1 MRSRLYLTVIPG
13 AAVAL
18 LAMAAPLGDSL
29 TLQAGSRAWVEGTS
43 TVRSYRCE
51 TGRVEGSAA
60 MENATTTLA
69 QLAAAPRRGEISI
82 QVASLDCRN
91 GTMNGHMRRAL
102 KAEENP
108 TIRFRATSITVTPGG
123 ESQGSVRMSG
133 PLTIAGG
140 TQAVSIDATAT
151 REANG
156 NLRVR
161 GSKQLDMTQFG
172 VQPPRLM
179 MGTMRVRPAVTVG
192 FDVVLRP

>member
-1 MRSRLYLTVIPG
+1 MRSRLYLAIPG

-18 LAMAAPLGDSL
+18 AAMAAPLGNAL
-29 TLQAGSRAWVEGTS
+29 TLQPGSRAWVEGTS

-51 TGRVEGSAA
+51 TSRVEGSAA

-69 QLAAAPRRGEISI
+69 QIAAAPRRGEISI

-91 GTMNGHMRRAL
+91 GTMNGHLRRAL

-108 TIRFRATSITVTPGG
+108 AIRFRATSIQVTPGG
-123 ESQGSVRMSG
+123 DSQATVRMSG

-156 NLRVR
+156 ALRVR
-161 GSKQLDMTQFG
+161 GSKQLDMTDFG

-179 MGTMRVRPAVTVG
+179 MGTMRVRDAVTVG
-192 FDVVLRP
+192 FDVILRP